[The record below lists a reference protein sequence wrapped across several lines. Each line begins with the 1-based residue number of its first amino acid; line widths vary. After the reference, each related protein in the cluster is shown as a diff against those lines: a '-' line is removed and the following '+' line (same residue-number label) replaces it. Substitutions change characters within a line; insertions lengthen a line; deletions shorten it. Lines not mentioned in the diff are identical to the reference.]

1 MSVALRGNLED
12 FGIGEI
18 FQLIGQQRKTGILE
32 FSAKRE
38 QIRIRFDRGAVV
50 SAAPVGPRP
59 ESALGDMLVRC
70 GYLPRPEVDQL
81 LNDCEASAQS
91 LSRLAVS
98 TGRLS
103 EAAIEELES
112 LLTRET
118 IFDILRWSSGSFDF
132 MAQDVEHDREF
143 KSLLGA
149 EQILMDGLRMVDE
162 WQGLAEFV
170 PSQDLVFAR
179 CGSFDSYRQAARGEA
194 GAAIEGARSL
204 FQMID
209 GRLPVRRVVDLSRL
223 GTFDATQII
232 AELRRQELIEVVDP
246 GRTRRVRTPR
256 VSASA
261 GFGSLRKW
269 LPALLSLALLLAVA
283 MRANREDPADS
294 LPAFLIDSAP
304 LAAVQE
310 AYAARRVR
318 SGIESY
324 RFVAGR
330 WPRRLGEL
338 EDSGLLDGR
347 ELASTRGRPY
357 YYFEQRDGGV
367 LLLAPER

>member
-1 MSVALRGNLED
+1 MSVSLRGNLED

-81 LNDCEASAQS
+81 LSDCAASAQP

-103 EAAIEELES
+103 QAALEELEA
-112 LLTRET
+112 LLTSET
-118 IFDILRWSSGSFDF
+118 IFDVLRWSSGSFDF
-132 MAQDVEHDREF
+132 VAQEVEHDRELE
-143 KSLLGA
+143 SLLGA
-149 EQILMDGLRMVDE
+149 EQILMDGMRMVDE
-162 WQGLAEFV
+162 WQGLAELV

-179 CGSFDSYRQAARGEA
+179 CGSFDSYRPVARGEA
-194 GAAIEGARSL
+194 GSAIGDARRL

-223 GTFDATQII
+223 GTFDATRII
-232 AELRRQELIEVVDP
+232 AELRRQELIKLVDP
-246 GRTRRVRTPR
+246 EHTRRVRMPM
-256 VSASA
+256 VSAAA
-261 GFGSLRKW
+261 GFGGFRKW
-269 LPALLSLALLLAVA
+269 LPVLLSLALLLAVA
-283 MRANREDPADS
+283 MRVNRSVPADDFH
-294 LPAFLIDSAP
+294 AFPITRAP
-304 LAAVQE
+304 LEAVQE

-324 RFVAGR
+324 RLVEGR

-338 EDSGLLDGR
+338 EDLGLLDGR
-347 ELASTRGRPY
+347 WLASARGRPY
-357 YYFEQRDGGV
+357 YYEQRDGGV
-367 LLLAPER
+367 VLLAPER

>member
-32 FSAKRE
+32 FSAKRK
-38 QIRIRFDRGAVV
+38 QIRICFDRGAVV

-59 ESALGDMLVRC
+59 ESALADMLVRC
-70 GYLPRPEVDQL
+70 GYLPRPEVDRL
-81 LNDCEASAQS
+81 LSDCEASAQP

-103 EAAIEELES
+103 EGAIEELEA

-118 IFDILRWSSGSFDF
+118 IFDVLRWSSGSFDF
-132 MAQDVEHDREF
+132 MAQEVEHDREF
-143 KSLLGA
+143 ESLLGA
-149 EQILMDGLRMVDE
+149 EQILMDGMRMVDE
-162 WQGLAEFV
+162 WQGLAELV
-170 PSQDLVFAR
+170 PSQDVVFAR

-194 GAAIEGARSL
+194 GSAIEGARRL
-204 FQMID
+204 FRMID
-209 GRLPVRRVVDLSRL
+209 GRLSVRRVVDLSRL
-223 GTFDATQII
+223 GTFDATRII

-246 GRTRRVRTPR
+246 RRTRRVRTSR
-256 VSASA
+256 VSAAA
-261 GFGSLRKW
+261 GFGGLRKW
-269 LPALLSLALLLAVA
+269 LPALLPLALLLAVA
-283 MRANREDPADS
+283 IRANRDVAADD
-294 LPAFLIDSAP
+294 LHAFPIARAP
-304 LAAVQE
+304 LEAVRE

-324 RFVAGR
+324 RFVEGR

-338 EDSGLLDGR
+338 EHLGLLDGR
-347 ELASTRGRPY
+347 GLASTRGRLY
-357 YYFEQRDGGV
+357 YYEQRDGGV